1 MTSQGPSQG
10 FECQSQ
16 SPSLYSSL
24 PFTGLSSRR
33 SPPSVIT
40 KDHPQSSV
48 YSIDQAVCRYFVAAL
63 SSSTHKTYK
72 AAERRYLQFCNNF
85 SLTPLPVSENILC
98 YFVACMGQEGLAGS
112 SIRTYLS
119 GIRQLQVAAGFQDPH
134 LDQMPRLSQVLKGV
148 KVLAAGAGRQPRS
161 RLPITP
167 SILRMLRQIWMSGI
181 PTFNNTMLW
190 AAASTTFFGFCRSG
204 EITVESE
211 TNYDPQI
218 HLSFADLAVDN
229 ATSPTVISI
238 QLKRSKTD
246 PFMKGVKLVL
256 GRTQDGL
263 CPVTAL
269 LSYLAIRGNASGP
282 LFMWDDLK
290 PLSKTKFIEHVRQ
303 ALQSANIPAHL
314 YSGHSFRIGAAT
326 TAASAGIADSVIQT
340 LGRWQSSAYLL
351 YVKLRPD
358 HLANLSSTMAQCPI

>member
-1 MTSQGPSQG
+1 MSVSISLVIQL
-10 FECQSQ
+10 
-16 SPSLYSSL
+16 SPLHWPLKQEIS
-24 PFTGLSSRR
+24 FK
-33 SPPSVIT
+33 SVIT
-40 KDHPQSSV
+40 QDHPQSSV
-48 YSIDQAVCRYFVAAL
+48 YSLDQAVCRYFVAAL

-85 SLTPLPVSENILC
+85 SLTPIPVSENILC

-148 KVLAAGAGRQPRS
+148 KVLAARAGRQPHS

-167 SILRMLRQIWMSGI
+167 SVLRKLRQIWMSGI

-190 AAASTTFFGFCRSG
+190 TAASTTFFGFCRSG
-204 EITVESE
+204 EITVESV

-218 HLSFADLAVDN
+218 HLSFEDMAVDN

-256 GRTQDGL
+256 GRTQDDLG
-263 CPVTAL
+263 PVTTL

-303 ALQSANIPAHL
+303 AFQSANIPAHL
-314 YSGHSFRIGAAT
+314 YSGHSFCIGAAT

-358 HLANLSSTMAQCPI
+358 YLANLSSTMAQCPI